1 MEIKNVGD
9 SWYLR
14 VSRRDAPFDLTL
26 DGWASDYPDPIDVL
40 GLLDGRTIREDL
52 NTNLA
57 LFDDPAFNRRLD
69 AAANLPSPD
78 RELALGRLDVDTARA
93 AAPWA
98 AVANNRRHD
107 FFSAR
112 VGCLR
117 YTAAYGV
124 ELASLCVSRD

>member
-1 MEIKNVGD
+1 MA
-9 SWYLR
+9 R
-14 VSRRDAPFDLTL
+14 C
-26 DGWASDYPDPIDVL
+26 
-40 GLLDGRTIREDL
+40 LLDGRTIREEL

-57 LFDDPAFNRRLD
+57 RFDEPAFNRRLD
-69 AAANLPSPD
+69 AAENLPSPD

-107 FFSAR
+107 FFSGR

-124 ELASLCVSRD
+124 ELASLCIRRD